1 MPASAL
7 CVFAAA
13 SRRCDPIY
21 FDAAR
26 ALGRAAAQAGM
37 ALYTGGG
44 STGLMGAVA
53 DGAIAAGGKSYG
65 ILPRFMDTVEFGH
78 RGLTELILV
87 ESMDERLVRMLTVAD
102 AYAALP
108 GGCGTLEEILFV
120 LTRKRLGL
128 CTAPLILVNIR
139 GYFDPL
145 VAMLRR
151 TIDEQF
157 MDARHAGMWAVV
169 DTVDEVIP
177 MIRTAPT
184 WNTAA
189 AAFAVP

>member
-1 MPASAL
+1 MTLRSL

-13 SRRCDPIY
+13 SRRCHADY
-21 FDAAR
+21 FAAAR
-26 ALGRAAAQAGM
+26 DLGRRAAEEGM
-37 ALYTGGG
+37 TLYTGGG

-53 DGAIAAGGKSYG
+53 DGAIAAGGRTVG

-78 RGLTELILV
+78 RGLTELLLV
-87 ESMDERLVRMLTVAD
+87 DSMGQRLDRMLEAAD
-102 AYAALP
+102 SYAALP
-108 GGCGTLEEILFV
+108 GGCGTLEEVLFV

-128 CTAPLILVNIR
+128 CTAPLVLVNLH

-151 TIDEQF
+151 TVDEQF

-169 DTVDEVIP
+169 DSVDQVLP
-177 MIRTAPT
+177 MLYSAPK
-184 WNTAA
+184 WNSAA
-189 AAFAVP
+189 SSFAVP